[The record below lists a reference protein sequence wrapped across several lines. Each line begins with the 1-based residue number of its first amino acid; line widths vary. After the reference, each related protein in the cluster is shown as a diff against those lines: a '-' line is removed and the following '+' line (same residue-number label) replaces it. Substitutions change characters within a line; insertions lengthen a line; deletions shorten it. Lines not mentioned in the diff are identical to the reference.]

1 MSVFFGFFKPE
12 TIKPKVKYCYIKLR
26 FLSEDNFLL
35 YFADFK
41 QLIRSYIKEGFSL
54 FMNKKSKEKTGA
66 ENIHWDLSDL
76 YDSVKDPNLQKDKK
90 EAGELADDFARKYKN
105 KVSGLE
111 EEEMKHALQEYEGL
125 LDLIGKIGSFAHLI
139 WSTDTNNAEY
149 GKLMQEANELS
160 SEIHQK
166 LVFFDVEWLSVDED
180 RAREFIESKTLVH
193 YKHYLETSRRYKDH
207 ILSEKE
213 EQVLSA
219 KSVTGRSAWNRYFDE
234 TMGAARFELDG
245 EELTQQEVLS
255 KLHEPDRDLRKRAHA
270 SLTDTFRELNRSLT
284 FIFNT
289 ILADKNTDDKL
300 RGYSSWIS
308 SRNLANEIKD
318 ETVEVLI
325 NAVTNR
331 YNLVQRFYELKRSL
345 LGYERLYDYDR
356 YAPLLKTEK
365 EIKWDEAREMVL
377 DSYAD
382 FHPRIGSIAGE
393 FFENH
398 WIDAAIKPGKR
409 GGAYSASTVPSVHP
423 YVFMNFDGKIRD
435 VQTLAHELGHGVHQY
450 LSREQGPLQADT
462 PLTTAETASV
472 FGEMLVFQKL
482 MRKLDDPKEKLAL
495 LIGKIDDT
503 IATVFR
509 QVSMNRFEHAM
520 HTKRR
525 EEGELTSGDF
535 SELWRRTQE
544 DIYGDSVTLTE
555 EYNLWWSYIPHFL
568 HTPGYVYAYA
578 FGELLV
584 LALYEEYKHSGNGF
598 SDKYLAMLKAGG
610 SDWPENIVGKLGLDI
625 TKPNFW
631 DNGLTAIEKMV
642 EQAEELAQQLN

>member
-1 MSVFFGFFKPE
+1 
-12 TIKPKVKYCYIKLR
+12 
-26 FLSEDNFLL
+26 
-35 YFADFK
+35 
-41 QLIRSYIKEGFSL
+41 
-54 FMNKKSKEKTGA
+54 MNKKIKNKTGA
-66 ENIHWDLSDL
+66 ENIQWDLSDL
-76 YDSVKDPNLQKDKK
+76 YESIEDSALHDDKK
-90 EAGELADDFARKYKN
+90 KVGELADTFASKYKG
-105 KVSGLE
+105 KVAELDE
-111 EEEMKHALQEYEGL
+111 QQLKQALQDYEEL
-125 LDLIGKIGSFAHLI
+125 IEIIGKIGSYAHLI
-139 WSTDTNNAEY
+139 WSTNTNKPEY

-160 SEIHQK
+160 SAIHQK
-166 LVFFDVEWLSVDED
+166 LVFFDVEWLNVDEE
-180 RAREFIESKTLVH
+180 RARQLIESNTLAH

-219 KSVTGRSAWNRYFDE
+219 KKVTGRSAWNRYFDE

-270 SLTDTFRELNRSLT
+270 SLTETFKKLSRSLT
-284 FIFNT
+284 FVFNT
-289 ILADKNTDDKL
+289 ILADKHTDDRL

-308 SRNLANEIKD
+308 SRNLANEID
-318 ETVEVLI
+318 DDTVEVLI
-325 NAVTNR
+325 NSVTNK
-331 YNLVQRFYELKRSL
+331 YSLVHRFYDLKRKL
-345 LGYERLYDYDR
+345 LGYDDFYDYDR
-356 YAPLLKTEK
+356 YAPLLKNEK
-365 EIKWDEAREMVL
+365 EIQWTEAREMVL
-377 DSYAD
+377 DSYSD
-382 FHPRIGSIAGE
+382 FHPQMGSIVAE
-393 FFENH
+393 FFDQN

-423 YVFMNFDGKIRD
+423 YVFMNFNGKIRD

-450 LSREQGPLQADT
+450 LSREQGALQADT

-482 MRKLDDPKEKLAL
+482 MRKLKDPKEKLAL

-525 EEGELTSGDF
+525 EEGELTTEDF
-535 SELWRRTQE
+535 SNLWRQTQE
-544 DIYGDSVTLTE
+544 EIYGDSVTLTE

-584 LALYEEYKHSGNGF
+584 LALYEEYTRSKNGF
-598 SDKYLAMLKAGG
+598 SDKYVGMLKAGG
-610 SDWPENIVGKLGLDI
+610 SDWPEHIVGKLGLDI
-625 TKPNFW
+625 TRPDFW
-631 DNGLTAIEKMV
+631 ENGLTAIEKMV
-642 EQAEELAQQLN
+642 EQAEELANQIN

>member
-1 MSVFFGFFKPE
+1 
-12 TIKPKVKYCYIKLR
+12 
-26 FLSEDNFLL
+26 
-35 YFADFK
+35 
-41 QLIRSYIKEGFSL
+41 
-54 FMNKKSKEKTGA
+54 MNKKIKDKTGA
-66 ENIHWDLSDL
+66 ENIQWDLSDL
-76 YDSVKDPNLQKDKK
+76 YDSIEDSKLQDDKK
-90 EAGELADDFARKYKN
+90 KVVELADSFASKYKG
-105 KVSGLE
+105 KVAELDE
-111 EEEMKHALQEYEGL
+111 EQMKQALQDYEQ
-125 LDLIGKIGSFAHLI
+125 LIEIVGKLGSYAHLI
-139 WSTDTNNAEY
+139 WSTNTSEPKY

-166 LVFFDVEWLSVDED
+166 LVFFDVEWLNVDEGQAKKLID
-180 RAREFIESKTLVH
+180 SDVLTH
-193 YKHYLETSRRYKDH
+193 YKHYLETSRRYKDY

-219 KSVTGRSAWNRYFDE
+219 KNVTGRSAWNRYFDE

-255 KLHEPDRDLRKRAHA
+255 KLHEPDRDLRKRAHT
-270 SLTDTFRELNRSLT
+270 SLTNTFKELSRSLT

-289 ILADKNTDDKL
+289 ILADKHTNDKL

-308 SRNLANEIKD
+308 SRNLANEIDD
-318 ETVEVLI
+318 ETVEVLV
-325 NAVTNR
+325 NSVTSK
-331 YNLVQRFYELKRSL
+331 YSLVHRFYDLKRRL
-345 LGYERLYDYDR
+345 LGYDDFYDYDR
-356 YAPLLKTEK
+356 YAPLLKNEK
-365 EIKWDEAREMVL
+365 EIKWNEAREMVL
-377 DSYAD
+377 DSYSD
-382 FHPRIGSIAGE
+382 FHPRMGSIAGE
-393 FFENH
+393 FFESN

-450 LSREQGPLQADT
+450 LSREQGALQADT

-482 MRKLDDPKEKLAL
+482 MRKLNDPKEKLAL

-509 QVSMNRFEHAM
+509 QVSMNRFEDAI

-525 EEGELTSGDF
+525 QEGELSTGDF
-535 SELWRRTQE
+535 SNLWRKTQE
-544 DIYGDSVTLTE
+544 EIYGDSVTLTE

-584 LALYEEYKHSGNGF
+584 LALYEEYTRSKNGF
-598 SDKYLAMLKAGG
+598 SDKYVEMLRTGG

-625 TKPNFW
+625 TKPDFW
-631 DNGLTAIEKMV
+631 DNGLKAIEKMV
-642 EQAEELAQQLN
+642 EQAEELSTQIN